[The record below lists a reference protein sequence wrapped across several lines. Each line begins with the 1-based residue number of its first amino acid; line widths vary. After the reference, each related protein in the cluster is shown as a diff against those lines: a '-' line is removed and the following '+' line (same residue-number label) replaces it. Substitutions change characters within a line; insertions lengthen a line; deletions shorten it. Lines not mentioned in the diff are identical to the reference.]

1 MTSEL
6 GLRPRTELVLG
17 AKPTELRGLILSSSS
32 QHPPWARLT
41 LHVWVQD
48 HEEEGPGQ
56 RGRGGDHPS
65 GKQVG
70 HHQAQVLIIEAAL
83 GVPLGLGHT
92 GKVSSGTEAKSPR
105 GLPPC
110 SGQPRCLIPG

>member
-6 GLRPRTELVLG
+6 GLRPCTELVLG
-17 AKPTELRGLILSSSS
+17 AKSTELRGLGLSWSS
-32 QHPPWARLT
+32 QHPPQAGLT

-56 RGRGGDHPS
+56 CGRGGDHPS

-92 GKVSSGTEAKSPR
+92 GKVSSATEVKSPR

>member
-6 GLRPRTELVLG
+6 GLRPCTELVLG
-17 AKPTELRGLILSSSS
+17 AKSTELRGLGLSWSS
-32 QHPPWARLT
+32 QHPPQAGLT

-65 GKQVG
+65 GEQVG

-92 GKVSSGTEAKSPR
+92 GKVSSGTEVKSPH

>member
-6 GLRPRTELVLG
+6 GLRPCTELVLV
-17 AKPTELRGLILSSSS
+17 AKPAELRSLGLPSSS
-32 QHPPWARLT
+32 QHPPQAGLT

-56 RGRGGDHPS
+56 RGRGGDHPGS
-65 GKQVG
+65 EQVG

-92 GKVSSGTEAKSPR
+92 GKVSSGSEVKSHMASHPA
-105 GLPPC
+105 PV
-110 SGQPRCLIPG
+110 SPGV

>member
-6 GLRPRTELVLG
+6 GLRPCTELVLV
-17 AKPTELRGLILSSSS
+17 AKPAELRSLGLPSSS
-32 QHPPWARLT
+32 QHPPQAGLT

-56 RGRGGDHPS
+56 CGRGGDHPS
-65 GKQVG
+65 GEQVD
-70 HHQAQVLIIEAAL
+70 HHHAQVLIIEAAL

-92 GKVSSGTEAKSPR
+92 RKVSSGSEVKSPR